1 MDPQFAVD
9 LSRETIWLAI
19 LISAPVLVSGVA
31 IGLVIGLLQA
41 LTQIQEQTIAIVLKI
56 LGMVTVITWLI
67 SWMTLK
73 LLDFGYDLYTNI
85 PNNLFPG

>member
-1 MDPQFAVD
+1 M
-9 LSRETIWLAI
+9 IWLAI
-19 LISAPVLVSGVA
+19 LISAPVLVAGVA

-41 LTQIQEQTIAIVLKI
+41 LTQIQEQTIGTVLKI
-56 LGMVTVITWLI
+56 LGMVVVIAWLL

-73 LLDFGYDLYTNI
+73 LLDFSYDLYTNI